1 MKVRTLLLSIAFLPL
16 FLPFPILPG
25 DLGKED
31 KKTEEKVQEEE
42 AKEEA
47 GEAKEAAGESYEVRF
62 FSFKRQ
68 HGIGKSTV
76 TLKEDGEL
84 ALEIEDEELEEPQGT
99 YKRTGFQFEATW
111 GGSVTKHNQT
121 LTYDF
126 KIEGLTLFESYI
138 VGILRLTESIKE
150 TDQNQE
156 ITFLFFG
163 QKKLGG
169 EEPSGGIPFL
179 P

>member
-1 MKVRTLLLSIAFLPL
+1 MNARNRVFTILLLCL
-16 FLPFPILPG
+16 FLPFPVLPD
-25 DLGKED
+25 DLVKED

-42 AKEEA
+42 AKEKA
-47 GEAKEAAGESYEVRF
+47 GEAKEAEGESYEVRF

-68 HGIGKSTV
+68 HGIGKSTI

-84 ALEIEDEELEEPQGT
+84 ELEIEDEEFEEPQGT

-111 GGSVTKHNQT
+111 GGRVTKRNQT
-121 LTYDF
+121 LMYDF
-126 KIEGLTLFESYI
+126 RMEGLTLFQSYI
-138 VGILRLTESIKE
+138 VGILRLTESNKG

-156 ITFLFFG
+156 VTFLFFG

-169 EEPSGGIPFL
+169 EEPSEGIPFL